1 MCQKSFYSLV
11 LIITTTVLAMSAAFL
26 AWFWYRDPMGILA
39 MRKLGHIV
47 KELDEKVIRQNAQIV
62 AILQQLQTQIDRI

>member
-11 LIITTTVLAMSAAFL
+11 LIITTTVLAMSA